1 MVFESMIKNPQEN
14 QCFDLSVHG
23 FEWDAMSHA
32 DRFANAGRL
41 LTVTAFAVYVQIKP
55 LSLPS
60 KLGAPV
66 F

>member
-1 MVFESMIKNPQEN
+1 
-14 QCFDLSVHG
+14 
-23 FEWDAMSHA
+23 MSHA
-32 DRFANAGRL
+32 DRLANAGRL
-41 LTVTAFAVYVQIKP
+41 RSSAGDVAVAAFAVYVQIKP